1 MSAGKKERHSLI
13 LHIISGEPVSTQK
26 ELLLRL
32 LKHGVRTTQATLS
45 RDIRDLGL
53 VKVAIAGSRYRY
65 LPGGGSRPA
74 EAPPVA
80 DGVVFSISRAGNLLV
95 VRTRPGFAQSVAASI
110 DALSWSEVLGTVGG
124 DDTVLI
130 VLGDQKKAAGVG
142 KRLRLFFALESG
154 H

>member
-1 MSAGKKERHSLI
+1 MSARKNERRSLI
-13 LHIISGEPVSTQK
+13 LHIISGEPISTQK
-26 ELLLRL
+26 KLLHRL
-32 LKHGVRTTQATLS
+32 LEHGVRTTQATLS

-53 VKVAIAGSRYRY
+53 VKVTAGNGYRY
-65 LPGGGSRPA
+65 LPGGSRPS

-80 DGVVFSISRAGNLLV
+80 EGVVLSITRAGNLLV

-110 DALSWSEVLGTVGG
+110 DTLSWGEVLGTVGG

-130 VLGDQKKAAGVG
+130 VLGGQKEALGVE
-142 KRLRLFFALESG
+142 KRLRLFFALEGS

>member
-1 MSAGKKERHSLI
+1 MSAGKKERRSLI
-13 LHIISGEPVSTQK
+13 LHIISGEPISTQK

-45 RDIRDLGL
+45 RDIRELGL
-53 VKVAIAGSRYRY
+53 VKVADAGNGYCY
-65 LPGGGSRPA
+65 LPGNSKFT
-74 EAPPVA
+74 EVPPVA
-80 DGVVFSISRAGNLLV
+80 EGVVFSIIRAGNLLV

-110 DALSWSEVLGTVGG
+110 DALGWSEVLGTVGG

-130 VLGDQKKAAGVG
+130 VLGDQKKAAGVE

>member
-1 MSAGKKERHSLI
+1 MSARKNERRSLI
-13 LHIISGEPVSTQK
+13 LHIISGEPISTQK
-26 ELLLRL
+26 ELLHRL
-32 LKHGVRTTQATLS
+32 LENGVCTTQATLS

-53 VKVAIAGSRYRY
+53 VKVAVAGNGYRY
-65 LPGGGSRPA
+65 LPGSSRPS

-80 DGVVFSISRAGNLLV
+80 EGVVLSITRAGNLLI

-110 DALSWSEVLGTVGG
+110 DALGWGEVLGTVGG

-130 VLGDQKKAAGVG
+130 VLGGQREAAGVE
-142 KRLRLFFALESG
+142 KRLRLFFALGDS